1 MIFAKGS
8 IAKDRCEWHYNTTVN
23 CDYEPNSD
31 SIGGYPR
38 GEVPPEPDI
47 AGIGVSA
54 TSLVRK
60 ASASISQSL
69 LYSSQSLLLL
79 FSWESSTPYGYYSK
93 NVGPGGTSK
102 DRSRKRK
109 QLWNNF
115 SRSEFFQ
122 AITISCS
129 DQQVFTGGAYVVTLQ
144 FWKGCFI
151 TAYHCNIIANMLLLT
166 CATHL
171 LDSPLVAI
179 VRVILITSVF
189 ILTGFVL
196 SSQKSNFP
204 IKVPEND
211 DPDVAILIRAACFQD
226 ERGIEML
233 RNKLVEYF
241 KDPEAAKQAFV
252 YSIPGNFIHGW
263 NLYLAILVWYAVTI
277 LAEVGRWF
285 YRARERW
292 KQKKLQAMEERGKLL
307 RGLEDRTSFLGKS
320 FYWIYGFYV
329 MGGLVICGITV
340 VVCANQIMRLRKWAK
355 RSRWLKVD
363 GGGQSEED
371 DATSFAQLVPI
382 ILVGLVVFSALATFS
397 DLRLQGKRNE
407 AQEFKPTKGHYGP
420 IPGR

>member
-1 MIFAKGS
+1 MSFAKGS
-8 IAKDRCEWHYNTTVN
+8 IAKNRCKWHYNTIVN
-23 CDYEPNSD
+23 CDYDLNSD
-31 SIGGYPR
+31 SIGGYSR
-38 GEVPPEPDI
+38 GQVPPEPDI
-47 AGIGVSA
+47 AGIGIVA
-54 TSLVRK
+54 VFIAVTSFAVLMGVFD
-60 ASASISQSL
+60 ALWIL
-69 LYSSQSLLLL
+69 LKKCRSRR
-79 FSWESSTPYGYYSK
+79 
-93 NVGPGGTSK
+93 SK

-151 TAYHCNIIANMLLLT
+151 TAYHYNIIANMLLLT

-171 LDSPLVAI
+171 MSVVISRNYWKSPLVAI

-204 IKVPEND
+204 MKVPED
-211 DPDVAILIRAACFQD
+211 GDPDVALLLRAACYQD
-226 ERGIEML
+226 ERGMEML
-233 RNKLVEYF
+233 RNKLVDSF

-252 YSIPGNFIHGW
+252 FSNPGNFIHGW

-277 LAEVGRWF
+277 LAEFGRWF
-285 YRARERW
+285 YRARERR
-292 KQKKLQAMEERGKLL
+292 KQKKLQVMETRGKLL
-307 RGLEDRTSFLGKS
+307 RGLEDRTSFLGKI

-340 VVCANQIMRLRKWAK
+340 VVCAIQIMKLRKWAK
-355 RSRWLKVD
+355 RSTWLKVD
-363 GGGQSEED
+363 TGGQSEED
-371 DATSFAQLVPI
+371 DATSFGQLVPI

-397 DLRLQGKRNE
+397 DLRLQGKRNK
-407 AQEFKPTKGHYGP
+407 AQEVKPTKGHYGP